1 MSIAATAP
9 DPSSS
14 SVGAACLFDGA
25 WKGSGDSDQP
35 LPQLRSDTRFHLT
48 YVSCRANSSET
59 RLMIHMKTTKILYL
73 LGLATL
79 FVSTCLIAADQPVTN
94 LKSFD
99 WANRPELTRDQQKL
113 LYLYKKYDWATPP
126 TRDEV
131 KAEIQKLA
139 AKLGPLAVRP
149 AQPFE
154 LILSRVGE
162 TNLAAVQNLTDT
174 NLAFTVSIKGDEE
187 WLGSRK
193 ASLGR
198 NTFLPPKSALYV
210 TNLYWTTPGMT
221 KPGDR

>member
-1 MSIAATAP
+1 
-9 DPSSS
+9 
-14 SVGAACLFDGA
+14 
-25 WKGSGDSDQP
+25 
-35 LPQLRSDTRFHLT
+35 
-48 YVSCRANSSET
+48 
-59 RLMIHMKTTKILYL
+59 MKTTKILYPSCF
-73 LGLATL
+73 ATL
-79 FVSTCLIAADQPVTN
+79 FISACLIAADQPVTN

-113 LYLYKKYDWATPP
+113 LFLYKKYDWATPP

-131 KAEIQKLA
+131 KREIEKLA
-139 AKLGPLAVRP
+139 TKLGPLAVRP

-154 LILSRVGE
+154 LILTRVGE
-162 TNLAAVQNLTDT
+162 TNVAAVQNLTDT

-198 NTFLPPKSALYV
+198 DTFLPPKSALYV

-221 KPGDR
+221 KAGDK